1 MSETTLSETALS
13 ETTDALQSWLNNQF
27 VWFHQHPELS
37 HRETATTARLAGLLR
52 DAGIEILETGLPT
65 GLVAV
70 VRGRSD
76 LGGGSSQTRPTIALR
91 ADIDALPVDEDTD
104 LTYRS
109 VNPGVMHACGH
120 DFHMTT
126 VLGAALLLY
135 ENADSLP
142 GDVKII
148 FQPAEEVPQG
158 GASEVIDTGALQDVQ
173 AIFGAHTTS
182 LLPVGSLAIGSGPI
196 CAAVDQFT
204 IAIQGTQTHGAH
216 PDRGVDGIL
225 IAAATVQNL
234 QSVVSR
240 NLSPTH
246 DGVVSVGRFIADG
259 AWNVIPERVTME
271 GTVRSFH
278 AEDRPM
284 MRLRVE
290 QIVEGTAAMLG
301 GRGQVAWSAGPPSVD
316 NDPHWAELM
325 RRTALEDGFTVV
337 APIATMGG
345 EDFACYQ
352 QIIPGAFI
360 NVGTGVIEASN
371 HSPRFRVDPG
381 ALAPTARYMA
391 HVARA
396 AIGEL
401 APVQLKQHDS

>member
-1 MSETTLSETALS
+1 MSDPAANAPVAGGPA
-13 ETTDALQSWLNNQF
+13 DALQPWLEERF
-27 VWFHQHPELS
+27 VWFHRHPELS
-37 HRETATTARLAGLLR
+37 HRETGTTARLAELL
-52 DAGIEILETGLPT
+52 DNAGIEILDTGLDT
-65 GLVAV
+65 GLVAI
-70 VRGRSD
+70 VRGGAVDSD
-76 LGGGSSQTRPTIALR
+76 AEPRPTVALR

-104 LTYRS
+104 LPYRS
-109 VNPGVMHACGH
+109 LTPGAMHACGH

-126 VLGAALLLY
+126 ILGAALLLHGI
-135 ENADSLP
+135 ADRLP
-142 GDVKII
+142 GDVKIV

-158 GASEVIDTGALQDVQ
+158 GASEVVDTGALGDVQ

-182 LLPVGSLAIGSGPI
+182 LLPVGSLAIGAGPI

-204 IAIQGTQTHGAH
+204 IDVRGTQTHGAH

-246 DGVVSVGRFIADG
+246 DGVVSVGRFVADG
-259 AWNVIPERVTME
+259 AWNVIPEQVTME

-284 MRLRVE
+284 MRRRVE
-290 QIVEGTAAMLG
+290 QVAEGTAATFG
-301 GRGQVAWSAGPPSVD
+301 GHASVTWSAGPPSVD
-316 NDPHWAELM
+316 NDPHWTELM

-337 APIATMGG
+337 EPIATMGG

-352 QIIPGAFI
+352 QVIPGAFI

-371 HSPRFRVDPG
+371 HSPRFRVDPA

-396 AIGEL
+396 ALAEL
-401 APVQLKQHDS
+401 AGASGAGH